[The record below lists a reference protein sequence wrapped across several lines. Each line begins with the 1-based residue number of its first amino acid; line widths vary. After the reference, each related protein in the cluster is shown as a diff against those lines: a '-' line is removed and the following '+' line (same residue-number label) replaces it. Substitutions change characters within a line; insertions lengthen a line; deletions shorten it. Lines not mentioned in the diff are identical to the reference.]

1 MTREA
6 KTIPVA
12 VTKAGA
18 WWPGI
23 LYCAAIAGA
32 SLSSYLLVK
41 QAFALSISTLM
52 WAFIYSILL
61 ANLIPLPDVLRPG
74 IEFCA
79 NSFLRGLIASQ
90 GLVTN
95 ALIWLTMG
103 PGIVNA
109 LAVILFIFFGSVW
122 IGRRLGLSDSL
133 STLIGVGT
141 CICGASAIAATGP
154 AVEAKEEEMGLAL
167 ACITLFGL
175 GAMFLY
181 PFLFTNTVVREW
193 LANNLNAY
201 AIWVGTGIHET
212 AQVAAAGGAL
222 GVACEAL
229 AIKSIRIFMIGP
241 MVLLA
246 SIVTGRRRSRRTGE
260 RPRLTLPAYAVAFIA
275 FSVLGSVLDAYAA
288 PIAALG
294 FDWLTVKAALTNTI
308 FKFIF
313 AICFAGVGSKVK
325 VTAVATIG
333 VRSFMVGAMMAVLA
347 GLLALVL
354 AIGIT
359 PFIPTSTP

>member
-1 MTREA
+1 MTSE
-6 KTIPVA
+6 TT
-12 VTKAGA
+12 VTTKSRA

-23 LYCAAIAGA
+23 IYCASIAAA

-41 QAFALSISTLM
+41 QAFSLSISTLM

-61 ANLIPLPDVLRPG
+61 ANLVPLPESCRPG

-79 NSFLRGLIASQ
+79 NSFLKGLIASQ

-95 ALIWLTMG
+95 ALIWVTVG

-109 LAVILFIFFGSVW
+109 LAVILLIFFSSLW

-141 CICGASAIAATGP
+141 CICGASAIAATAP
-154 AVEAKEEEMGLAL
+154 AIEAKEEEMGLAL

-181 PFLFTNTVVREW
+181 PFLFTNTLVGDW
-193 LANNLNAY
+193 LAHNLNVF

-246 SIVTGRRRSRRTGE
+246 SYMKGRRSGNG
-260 RPRLTLPAYAVAFIA
+260 PGAKAKLTLPAYAVAFIV
-275 FSVLGSVLDAYAA
+275 FSVLGSILDAYAA
-288 PIAALG
+288 PITALG
-294 FDWLTVKAALTNTI
+294 FDWLAVKATLTDTI
-308 FKFIF
+308 FKFLF
-313 AICFAGVGSKVK
+313 AVCFAGVGSKVK
-325 VTAVATIG
+325 FTAIATIG
-333 VRSFMVGAMMAVLA
+333 VKSFGVGAMMAILA

-354 AIGIT
+354 AIGIA
-359 PFIPTSTP
+359 PFIPMAAY